1 MLKKMSSITAKR
13 HINYNLVKLPR
24 YNYNKL
30 KPNTIDSLTNKPFEG
45 TEMDYALRQFTGPK
59 DYKGDYIYN
68 KYYFPPVNNIPNYLH
83 ADLELGNPLRLKQ
96 TGEVLTFSRPET
108 NEVELG
114 SIQKYIN
121 GNPVGRA
128 ISNESFIRNSYY
140 NAKDKETQVP
150 RFLQPFALNPYCK
163 TNSLL
168 SDDLKQ
174 AIRNAMK
181 TGKVDAGFIST
192 KLSLKVNK
200 VNAVNRLLEAEEDL
214 VERKLIDEDMESF
227 AETMKGML
235 PIYDPV
241 KPHKNPK
248 LDAALKTNGK
258 DDLDEL
264 PSFKELEKSKF
275 ISIPEGNSFTNLDA
289 ANVLFLQPAD
299 KVINTLKAKET
310 ETNEDEGLEERRF
323 ILGKKY
329 VTDRFDFHFVDVK
342 VGEVGKRYGT
352 GNRDNRKDKQYTY
365 DMNGKMVYL

>member
-1 MLKKMSSITAKR
+1 MSTITTKR
-13 HINYNLVKLPR
+13 FINYNLVKSPR

-45 TEMDYALRQFTGPK
+45 TDMDYALRQFTGPK

-68 KYYFPPVNNIPNYLH
+68 KYYFPPVNNIPNYLQ

-108 NEVELG
+108 NEVEIG

-128 ISNESFIRNSYY
+128 ISNESFVRSAYLKGVD
-140 NAKDKETQVP
+140 KDTQVP
-150 RFLQPFALNPYCK
+150 RFLQPFPLNPYCK

-168 SDDLKQ
+168 SESLKNTIRK
-174 AIRNAMK
+174 AIK
-181 TGKVDAGFIST
+181 DGEVDAGVIST

-200 VNAVNRLLEAEEDL
+200 INAVNRLLEAEEDL
-214 VERKLIDEDMESF
+214 VERNLIDEDMESF
-227 AETMKGML
+227 AETMRGML
-235 PIYDPV
+235 PVYDPMQT
-241 KPHKNPK
+241 HKNSQI
-248 LDAALKTNGK
+248 DVVLKNNGK

-264 PSFKELEKSKF
+264 PLFKELEKSKF
-275 ISIPEGNSFTNLDA
+275 ISIPEGNTFTNLDA
-289 ANVLFLQPAD
+289 ANVLFLQPAE
-299 KVINTLKAKET
+299 KVIKSLKSKES
-310 ETNEDEGLEERRF
+310 ETNEDELLEDRRF

-342 VGEVGKRYGT
+342 VGQVGKRYGQ
-352 GNRDNRKDKQYTY
+352 GNRANRKDKQYTY

>member
-1 MLKKMSSITAKR
+1 MLKRMSSITAKR

-214 VERKLIDEDMESF
+214 VERKLIDR
-227 AETMKGML
+227 
-235 PIYDPV
+235 
-241 KPHKNPK
+241 
-248 LDAALKTNGK
+248 
-258 DDLDEL
+258 
-264 PSFKELEKSKF
+264 KS
-275 ISIPEGNSFTNLDA
+275 
-289 ANVLFLQPAD
+289 V
-299 KVINTLKAKET
+299 V
-310 ETNEDEGLEERRF
+310 
-323 ILGKKY
+323 
-329 VTDRFDFHFVDVK
+329 
-342 VGEVGKRYGT
+342 
-352 GNRDNRKDKQYTY
+352 
-365 DMNGKMVYL
+365 